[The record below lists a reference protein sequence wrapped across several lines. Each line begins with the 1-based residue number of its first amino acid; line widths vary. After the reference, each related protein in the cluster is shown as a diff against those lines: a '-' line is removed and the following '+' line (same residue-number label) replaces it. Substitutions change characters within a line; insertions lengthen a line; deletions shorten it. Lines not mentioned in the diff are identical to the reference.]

1 MLRSAHSREPHSR
14 ESPMLLHAATVFL
27 SAFLLFLVQPLLAKQ
42 ILPWF
47 GGAAIVWTLC
57 MVFFQFVLLLGYA
70 YAHWLVNRTQGVRQ
84 SVIHI
89 LLLVAS
95 LAFLPVAPDVSW
107 KPAGGHSP
115 VWEILALLFAT
126 VGLPYFL
133 LSSTSP
139 LVQAWFA
146 RAFPGSSPYRLFALS
161 NLASMLALLG
171 YPFLFE
177 PWFASYEQSKWWS
190 AGYVLFVL
198 CCAALAWKSRTLP
211 GLTVEGGQIA
221 ATAEEPAP
229 RAGQIALWL
238 GLSAMG
244 SVTLFGVT
252 NHLTQ
257 NISSIPLL
265 WVIPLAVY
273 LLTFI
278 LCFEGHAWYRR
289 DIYLGSLLWLL
300 CVMAW
305 FLADKSLQFELL
317 WHIAVFTIGLY
328 FVCMFCHGELAR
340 RRPGPRHL
348 TLFYLIVSLGGVL
361 GGVLVGIVAP
371 ITLPGY
377 LELEIALVVVGAL
390 ALATNLKRPLPVV
403 GLIVAVL
410 AFTSGALVWRVK
422 NFTEDTV
429 HIERNYYGVLR
440 VKEGTM
446 RVDDVETK
454 YRSLVHGGILHG
466 EQWLSEKYR
475 HSATTYYKL
484 TSGIGR
490 TLVTF
495 EGKPIRV
502 GVIGL
507 GAGSLAVYGDGDDV
521 YRFYDINPAVEHI
534 ARTWFTYLGD
544 SAAKIEVVLGDARV
558 SMERERPQNFDVLA
572 VDAFSGDSI
581 PVHLITLEAVD
592 EYLRHMKPDGVIAF
606 HVSNRF
612 LDLKPVLL
620 AIAEKR
626 LLEYAYIQETGE
638 NGGTTSDWVLMTRNR
653 SFILKPALV
662 EHTVPVAPRPDW
674 RLWTDSYYNLVQVFK
689 FD

>member
-1 MLRSAHSREPHSR
+1 MP
-14 ESPMLLHAATVFL
+14 LHAATVFL

-57 MVFFQFVLLLGYA
+57 MVFFQLVLLLGYA
-70 YAHWLVNRTQGVRQ
+70 YAHWLTRLPGRRQ
-84 SVIHI
+84 AAIHI
-89 LLLVAS
+89 ALLVAS
-95 LAFLPVAPDVSW
+95 LAFLPVAADPSW
-107 KPAGGHSP
+107 KPQGGASP
-115 VWEILALLFAT
+115 VWRILALLFAT

-161 NLASMLALLG
+161 NFASMLALLG

-177 PWFASYEQSKWWS
+177 PWFASRQQSIWWS
-190 AGYVLFVL
+190 VGYALFAAS
-198 CCAALAWKSRTLP
+198 CAPLAWRSRALP
-211 GLTVEGGQIA
+211 PLTIEGGQRA
-221 ATAEEPAP
+221 ETAEEPRPGA
-229 RAGQIALWL
+229 RQIALWL
-238 GLSAMG
+238 ALSAMG
-244 SVTLFGVT
+244 SVTLLAVS

-265 WVIPLAVY
+265 WVVPLAVY

-278 LCFEGHAWYRR
+278 LCFEGSRWYRR
-289 DIYLGSLLWLL
+289 DIYLGSLLWML

-317 WHIAVFTIGLY
+317 WQILVFTIGLY
-328 FVCMFCHGELAR
+328 FACMFCHGELAR

-348 TLFYLIVSLGGVL
+348 TLFYLIVSLGGVV

-371 ITLPGY
+371 VTLPGY
-377 LELEIALVVVGAL
+377 LELEIALVVIAGL

-403 GLIVAVL
+403 GMLLAVM
-410 AFTSGALVWRVK
+410 AFTSGGLIWRIK
-422 NFTEDTV
+422 SFTEDTV

-440 VKEGTM
+440 VKENSM
-446 RVDDVETK
+446 RVDEADTR
-454 YRSLVHGGILHG
+454 YRSLVHGAILHG
-466 EQWLSEKYR
+466 EQYLSEKYR
-475 HSATTYYKL
+475 RSATTYYK
-484 TSGIGR
+484 TSSGIGR
-490 TLVTF
+490 VLLAF
-495 EGKPIRV
+495 EGKPIHV

-507 GAGSLAVYGDGDDV
+507 GAGSIAVYGDGDDR
-521 YRFYDINPAVEHI
+521 YRFYDINPAVERV
-534 ARTWFTYLGD
+534 ARTWFTYLAD
-544 SAAKIEVVLGDARV
+544 SPSKIDVVLGDARL
-558 SMERERPQNFDVLA
+558 SLEREPPQQFDVLA

-581 PVHLITLEAVD
+581 PVHLITVEAFT

-620 AIAEKR
+620 SIATHHG
-626 LLEYAYIQETGE
+626 LEYAFLHESGE
-638 NGGTTSDWVLMTRNR
+638 SGGTTSDWVALTRDK
-653 SFILKPALV
+653 SFILKQAIV
-662 EHTVPVAPRPDW
+662 DATEPVAPRPDL
-674 RLWTDSYYNLVQVFK
+674 RVWTDDYTSLVQVFK
-689 FD
+689 YP